1 MKTIS
6 TVLSVLAFI
15 GVSILLAMQFSNKK
29 DASTTKTSFAA
40 PVKGGGRIA
49 YIDIDTLQN
58 KYELYK
64 VKKEEFTK
72 RQAAAEAELESSAKK
87 MQSDYESLQKRAQAG
102 SLSQSEGEAAQKR
115 LYQMQQSLELRRQ
128 TLSQQLIKDQEAFN
142 KDFQASLDKLLEEY
156 NKDRGFDYIL
166 SYAKGGSIL
175 WANKQLDITNDVVEA
190 LNEMYKNEQKKK

>member
-15 GVSILLAMQFSNKK
+15 GVSILFAMQFSNKK
-29 DASTTKTSFAA
+29 DASKTKTSFAA

-72 RQAAAEAELESSAKK
+72 RQAAAEGTG
-87 MQSDYESLQKRAQAG
+87 RAG
-102 SLSQSEGEAAQKR
+102 CGWDNR
-115 LYQMQQSLELRRQ
+115 
-128 TLSQQLIKDQEAFN
+128 
-142 KDFQASLDKLLEEY
+142 
-156 NKDRGFDYIL
+156 
-166 SYAKGGSIL
+166 
-175 WANKQLDITNDVVEA
+175 
-190 LNEMYKNEQKKK
+190 

>member
-15 GVSILLAMQFSNKK
+15 GVSILFAMQFSNKK
-29 DASTTKTSFAA
+29 DASKTKTSFAA

-142 KDFQASLDKLLEEY
+142 KDFQASLDKLLE
-156 NKDRGFDYIL
+156 
-166 SYAKGGSIL
+166 
-175 WANKQLDITNDVVEA
+175 
-190 LNEMYKNEQKKK
+190 